1 MHNVSIVMVLR
12 HIFVHTAELGNS
24 LLGNNLE
31 LAVGPGTYALVLI
44 SELDRELV
52 AASRSLAVGIGSLL
66 VEGGNLSIKL
76 LLGLLGVSPD
86 LASIDG
92 DMLIGG
98 QRNVEPVSFAFY
110 KLPMIGTKQPY
121 EQISYATMAIA
132 CN

>member
-1 MHNVSIVMVLR
+1 MTVLG
-12 HIFVHTAELGNS
+12 HLFAHTAELGSS
-24 LLGNNLE
+24 LLGNDLE
-31 LAVGPGTYALVLI
+31 LVVGPGTDAFVLI

-52 AASRSLAVGIGSLL
+52 AASGSLAAGIGGLL
-66 VEGGNLSIKL
+66 AEDGDLSIEL

-86 LASIDG
+86 LASVDG

-98 QRNVEPVSFAFY
+98 QRNVEPISFAFY
-110 KLPMIGTKQPY
+110 KLPAIGTKQPC